1 MNAFLKVCAITWVTW
16 VLGLSACGGSAEDH
30 ATATPAAQVDVPIHP
45 LPLSER
51 N

>member
-1 MNAFLKVCAITWVTW
+1 MNAFLKACTIAW
-16 VLGLSACGGSAEDH
+16 LAGLTACGGSAEGN
-30 ATATPAAQVDVPIHP
+30 ASATPTAQVDVPIHP

>member
-1 MNAFLKVCAITWVTW
+1 MAAFLKACSWAFFLTLT
-16 VLGLSACGGSAEDH
+16 ACGGSAESSAD
-30 ATATPAAQVDVPIHP
+30 AAPSAQADVPIHP